1 MNASMNTDEFV
12 KELLIS
18 HEKVLYCFITL
29 VNLHVQITLL
39 YTILFLMWMK
49 CLLANS

>member
-18 HEKVLYCFITL
+18 HEKVL
-29 VNLHVQITLL
+29 LH
-39 YTILFLMWMK
+39 ILKLIISSLIINW
-49 CLLANS
+49 

>member
-1 MNASMNTDEFV
+1 MNTDEFV

-39 YTILFLMWMK
+39 YTILLMWMK
-49 CLLANS
+49 RLLANS